1 MKRSSQQQASKKK
14 KVTRKLD
21 GRIEKEKALV
31 IIDGKPI
38 IGEVTK
44 VKVNE
49 KSGQV
54 FVTLLTNNGKKI
66 GFEAMSKLRHEQFQL
81 ISEEVYSML
90 YSNLPKDSPK
100 SPKSSKRT
108 SKAETG
114 KLQKT
119 KKPGKLERMGLGF
132 LRKKDGNALDQVKIG
147 STVETMVLSGRH
159 RGIWVKCQV
168 RRKCS
173 ETMDLKVLFPKKWR
187 VAGTALSVPNRY
199 IRPSPKSELE
209 TYVVP
214 IEFTMDDT
222 KLYFSCHKKMKLNH
236 LKVAIAQERG
246 LSAKQLFFINRG
258 KWLDVDDPIPNDVL
272 FCIIHR
278 KNKLSPK
285 QMDMVSAHSTPLT
298 TNENSCNDIG
308 AL

>member
-1 MKRSSQQQASKKK
+1 MTSLPFMWRSSQQQASKKK

-21 GRIEKEKALV
+21 ESIENQKALV

-38 IGEVTK
+38 IGEVVK
-44 VKVNE
+44 VKVVE
-49 KSGQV
+49 RGRKV
-54 FVTLLTNNGKKI
+54 FVTLLTNNDKRI
-66 GFEAMSKLRHEQFQL
+66 AFEAMSKLRAEQFQL

-90 YSNLPKDSPK
+90 YSNLPEDSPK
-100 SPKSSKRT
+100 TPKSPKRT
-108 SKAETG
+108 SKAESE
-114 KLQKT
+114 KT

-132 LRKKDGNALDQVKIG
+132 LRKKDSNALDQVKIG
-147 STVETMVLSGRH
+147 SIVETMVLSGRH

-168 RRKCS
+168 QGKGS

-187 VAGTALSVPNRY
+187 VAGTALAVPNRY
-199 IRPSPKSELE
+199 IRPSAKSELE
-209 TYVVP
+209 TYIVP

-258 KWLDVDDPIPNDVL
+258 RWLDVDDPIPNDVL

-285 QMDMVSAHSTPLT
+285 QIYMVSADRKLD
-298 TNENSCNDIG
+298 EMI
-308 AL
+308 

>member
-1 MKRSSQQQASKKK
+1 MWRSSQQQGSKKK
-14 KVTRKLD
+14 KVRKLD
-21 GRIEKEKALV
+21 ESIEKQKALV

-38 IGEVTK
+38 IGEVMK
-44 VKVNE
+44 VKEVE
-49 KSGQV
+49 KTGKV
-54 FVTLLTNNGKKI
+54 FVTLMTNNGKKLV
-66 GFEAMSKLRHEQFQL
+66 FEAMSKLRAEQFQL

-90 YSNLPKDSPK
+90 YSNLPEDPPK
-100 SPKSSKRT
+100 SPKSPKRT
-108 SKAETG
+108 SKAESG
-114 KLQKT
+114 KT

-147 STVETMVLSGRH
+147 SIVETMVLSGRH

-168 RRKCS
+168 QAKGS
-173 ETMDLKVLFPKKWR
+173 ETMDLKVLYPKKWR
-187 VAGTALSVPNRY
+187 VAGTALAVPNRY
-199 IRPSPKSELE
+199 IRPSPKTELD
-209 TYVVP
+209 TYIVP

-258 KWLDVDDPIPNDVL
+258 RWLDVDDPIPNDVL

-285 QMDMVSAHSTPLT
+285 QIYMVSAHKKSA
-298 TNENSCNDIG
+298 EMI
-308 AL
+308 